1 MALEQAI
8 TEQCDALVAAVM
20 ARKQR
25 LLAHVRQESQ
35 RKTAAA
41 REQVTSWTGQIQR
54 TTGILRFCIETLKE
68 PSSVAFLQ
76 VSVWNGGVSRGL
88 DGEPDLVVFVSG
100 I

>member
-1 MALEQAI
+1 
-8 TEQCDALVAAVM
+8 M

-41 REQVTSWTGQIQR
+41 RDQVTSWTGQIQR

-76 VSVWNGGVSRGL
+76 VS
-88 DGEPDLVVFVSG
+88 GEG
-100 I
+100 